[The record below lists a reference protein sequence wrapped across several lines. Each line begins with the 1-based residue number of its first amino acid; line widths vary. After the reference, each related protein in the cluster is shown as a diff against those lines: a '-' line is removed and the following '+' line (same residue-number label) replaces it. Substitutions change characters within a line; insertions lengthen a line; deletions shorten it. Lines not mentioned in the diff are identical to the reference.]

1 MGFSWKRK
9 VITLGSLVA
18 VATVAG
24 PFGTYLELGH
34 LPRFAYWLIAV
45 SGCGFFMNIG
55 IYFALTHPEIGRFSA
70 FKRLTAAV
78 LIAAIPGA
86 LVVMMLEFLFRGMT
100 LTPGFAFKAWVFVAL
115 IGFVVGQNDYR
126 HFLSQSKTEHPLPE
140 ETEEPSG
147 TAENTA
153 GQERDGSVFFRH
165 LKPGIGRKLVS
176 LSMHDHYLEVVTDAG
191 KDMILKR
198 MGDAVAE
205 LSDYP
210 GLHIH
215 RSHWVALDAVDA
227 LERENGKTLA
237 ILRDGRKLPVSR
249 SKAPE
254 LKQLLASR
262 SGVKLLSESPSTA

>member
-1 MGFSWKRK
+1 MGFSLKRK
-9 VITLGSLVA
+9 AFTVGTLVA

-24 PFGTYLELGH
+24 PFGTYVELEP
-34 LPRFAYWLIAV
+34 LPRFAYWLLAV
-45 SGCGFFMNIG
+45 AGCGFFMNIG

-78 LIAAIPGA
+78 LVAAIPGA
-86 LVVMMLEFLFRGMT
+86 LVVMMLEFLFRSMT

-126 HFLSQSKTEHPLPE
+126 HFLSRSQSDQPLPD

-147 TAENTA
+147 TAEDTA
-153 GQERDGSVFFRH
+153 GQDRDEPVFFRH
-165 LKPGIGRKLVS
+165 LKPGIGRRLVS

-210 GLHIH
+210 GLQIH

-227 LERENGKTLA
+227 MEREGGKTQA
-237 ILRDGRKLPVSR
+237 VLRDGRKLPVSR

-254 LKQLLASR
+254 LKQLLADR
-262 SGVKLLSESPSTA
+262 SGVKLLSESPSAA